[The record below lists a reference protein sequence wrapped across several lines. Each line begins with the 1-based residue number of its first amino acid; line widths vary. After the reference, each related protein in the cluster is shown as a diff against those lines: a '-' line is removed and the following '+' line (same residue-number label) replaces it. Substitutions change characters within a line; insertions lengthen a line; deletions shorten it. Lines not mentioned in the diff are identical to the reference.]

1 MNCPA
6 CGHALSAH
14 QVGEITVDVCRGG
27 CGGVWFDA
35 HELQRMDEPAEP
47 VQDGLLDVDRDP
59 SVVVDPEA
67 RRHCP
72 RCPELVM
79 MRHWFTVKREVVVD
93 ECPGCGGFFLDHGEL
108 AAIRGQFDSE
118 DARRDAAREAFDR
131 MFEEQLGT
139 EAKAS
144 AEAVA
149 RSRRF
154 AGMLKVLLPSW
165 WIPGKQPWG
174 AY

>member
-14 QVGEITVDVCRGG
+14 EVGEITVDVCRGG
-27 CGGVWFDA
+27 CGGIWFDA
-35 HELQRMDEPAEP
+35 QELQRMDEPTEP
-47 VQDGLLDVDRDP
+47 VPDGLLEVDRDP
-59 SVVVDPEA
+59 AVAVDPEA

-79 MRHWFTVKREVVVD
+79 MRHWFTVKRAVVVD

-108 AAIRGQFDSE
+108 AAIREQFDSE

-165 WIPGKQPWG
+165 WIPGKQTWG